1 VSTPKKERLTTVNA
15 LADVITREFMP
26 THLGHRI
33 YNTSRLRTL
42 LKLAGRNDD
51 SIERMARVLK
61 VSDYVKIVRVAIKS
75 LERSLDV
82 KAPCFEIAS
91 ARFDAEVARRY
102 ERSAR
107 RKFMAAE
114 RLRSEAARVAAIT
127 ESLPADISP
136 HQLLRALA
144 QSPSNE
150 LSVEAQS

>member
-61 VSDYVKIVRVAIKS
+61 VSDYVKIVRVAIKF
-75 LERSLDV
+75 LG
-82 KAPCFEIAS
+82 
-91 ARFDAEVARRY
+91 
-102 ERSAR
+102 
-107 RKFMAAE
+107 
-114 RLRSEAARVAAIT
+114 
-127 ESLPADISP
+127 
-136 HQLLRALA
+136 H
-144 QSPSNE
+144 
-150 LSVEAQS
+150 